1 MSCFGGSAPHSPPCL
16 DMDTSWFMLQD
27 GITQSQSCQYC
38 AKDPK
43 VFGMLF
49 KVQLCVIGAVQLQV
63 WSNHHMQAERH
74 RVL

>member
-1 MSCFGGSAPHSPPCL
+1 
-16 DMDTSWFMLQD
+16 MLQD

-74 RVL
+74 HVL